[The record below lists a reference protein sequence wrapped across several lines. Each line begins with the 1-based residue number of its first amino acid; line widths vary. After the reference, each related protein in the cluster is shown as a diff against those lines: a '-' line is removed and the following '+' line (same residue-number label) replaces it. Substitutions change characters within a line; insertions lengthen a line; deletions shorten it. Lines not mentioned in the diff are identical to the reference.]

1 VDCLGHI
8 KCVKFN
14 TNFFTVYIYIVH
26 IYIYIYHICN
36 YLIARRIN
44 FFELKNAI
52 TEITSQLNF
61 DAQYK

>member
-1 VDCLGHI
+1 MWICIQCMNLYRIFG
-8 KCVKFN
+8 
-14 TNFFTVYIYIVH
+14 YYVH
-26 IYIYIYHICN
+26 VYIYIYHICN